1 MNKTPSSNRIH
12 IAIFGRTN
20 VGKSSLL
27 NSLADQDVSIVSAK
41 KGTTTDPIN
50 KAMEIHGLGP
60 VVFIDTAGFDDGEEG
75 LGHLRV
81 ASSKKVVERTDYAIL
96 VLDDRLDDSYK
107 TWLEFLEEEKINYVF
122 ALNKLD
128 IIENKEEVIS
138 SIRDYSSRPIIELSA
153 LTKEGIDSL
162 LDQLKADLKDF
173 YQRDIFPEKSLE
185 GKTFILV
192 MPQDKAAPKGRLI
205 LPQVQTIR
213 ELIDKRAVVVSTVV
227 ENLAFAL
234 DNMKEKPDLVIT
246 DSKVFKEVNEILP
259 SQVSLTSFS
268 ILFAGVKGDQKYF
281 IQGARKLGQLDK
293 DSRVLIAEACSH
305 APIEEDI
312 GRVKIPAL
320 LKENYGL
327 DKIDFTRGRDFPK
340 NLEDYDLIIHC
351 GACMFNRRQMISRV
365 ERARQAQVSMTN
377 YGMTLAYLEGILDRI
392 D

>member
-128 IIENKEEVIS
+128 IIENKKEVIS

-227 ENLAFAL
+227 ENLTFAL

>member
-128 IIENKEEVIS
+128 IIENKKEVIS

-185 GKTFILV
+185 GKTFLLV